1 MILIYTGEGKGK
13 TSAALG
19 QVLRAMGHGLR
30 VVCAQFMKRDGVAGE
45 QVMLRRL
52 LKDEFL
58 AGGLGFLRDGKDF
71 AKHRAASLHVLDW
84 VQDKLKNHAQVCIL
98 DESLYAMNQG
108 LILPEEMENLLGL
121 AAGRDAHLVLTG
133 RDAPAWLIER
143 ADVVTEMLCR
153 KHHYAAGQHAVRG
166 IEF

>member
-45 QVMLRRL
+45 QVILRRL
-52 LKDEFL
+52 LKDDFL
-58 AGGLGFLRDGKDF
+58 AGGLGFLKNGKDV
-71 AKHRAASLHVLDW
+71 AKHRAVSLHALDW
-84 VQDKLKNHAQVCIL
+84 VRDKLKSGAQACIL
-98 DESLYAMNQG
+98 DESIAALNQG

-121 AAGRDAHLVLTG
+121 AAGRDVHLVLTG

-153 KHHYAAGQHAVRG
+153 KHHYAAGQNAIRG

>member
-30 VVCAQFMKRDGVAGE
+30 VACAQFMKRDGVAGE
-45 QVMLRRL
+45 QVMLRQL
-52 LKDEFL
+52 LKDDFL
-58 AGGLGFLRDGKDF
+58 AGGLGFLKEGKEF
-71 AKHRAASLHVLDW
+71 ARHRTANLYTLDW
-84 VQDKLKNHAQVCIL
+84 IREKLVAGAQVCIL
-98 DESLYAMNQG
+98 DESICALNQG
-108 LILPEEMENLLGL
+108 LIQPQEMESLLSL
-121 AAGRDAHLVLTG
+121 AAEQRAHLVLTG
-133 RDAPAWLIER
+133 RNAPDWLVKR

-153 KHHYAAGQHAVRG
+153 KHHFTDGQGAIRG